1 MSIAMY
7 KFCSTSTTI
16 HYCQSW
22 HDDDDDIFGIES
34 EKRIYVEKYTI
45 RGVGKLYGKLSYTCL
60 AYYLLACFF
69 YFIFLHNIEVE
80 D

>member
-1 MSIAMY
+1 VYMLGILLASLLFLFYFFAQYIEVEDECHVDRHMY

-45 RGVGKLYGKLSYTCL
+45 KGVEK
-60 AYYLLACFF
+60 
-69 YFIFLHNIEVE
+69 
-80 D
+80 